1 MQVLS
6 VNKQYPRT
14 AFMSYGSEDSALS
27 GKYENSR
34 YYKSLNGVWKFYF
47 TEDQRQ
53 LPGGITDAE
62 TDAAG
67 WGDIN
72 VPGNWEMQGFGTA
85 IYVNHPYEWQ
95 PRNPQPPLLPDAT
108 PVGVYRR
115 DIEIPA
121 DWQGRDVYLHLAGA
135 RSGVY
140 VYLNGKEVGYSEDS
154 KNPAEFLV
162 NPYLQEGKNTLA
174 VKMYRW
180 STGSYLECQD
190 FFRLSGFERDV

>member
-1 MQVLS
+1 MYNMNKHFFSFILLFLSIYVYSQDALPYWRDMQVLS

-14 AFMSYGSEDSALS
+14 TFMSYGDEDSALN
-27 GKYENSR
+27 GKYEDSR

-53 LPGGITDAE
+53 LPAGITDAK
-62 TDAAG
+62 TDTG
-67 WGDIN
+67 NWNDIN

-108 PVGVYRR
+108 PAGVYRR

-121 DWQGRDVYLHLAGA
+121 DWQGRDIYLHLAGA
-135 RSGVY
+135 KSGVY
-140 VYLNGKEVGYSEDS
+140 VYLG
-154 KNPAEFLV
+154 
-162 NPYLQEGKNTLA
+162 EGG
-174 VKMYRW
+174 RI
-180 STGSYLECQD
+180 
-190 FFRLSGFERDV
+190 